1 METREST
8 FGNGDLSETR
18 INTFLF
24 SVSSWHPTKESMLLV
39 LSVFFTPF
47 LYRNEFIY
55 SFLCRKRS
63 EKRRMIA
70 RKVRRVKT
78 AEARMEMMTYCKRT
92 RM

>member
-18 INTFLF
+18 INTFLL
-24 SVSSWHPTKESMLLV
+24 SISSWHPTNKSMLLV

-63 EKRRMIA
+63 ENRRMIT